1 MKKVFL
7 TAVLALGLMGVTNA
21 SEVDV
26 LALVTKGKVNENSA
40 GVEVLTLDEKK
51 EIVGGYRPF
60 SASWYS
66 YTFIQMPLTNNYNA
80 NINNQSNSHMS
91 NAFMQT
97 YKPPR
102 FPVYFRK
109 R

>member
-40 GVEVLTLDEKK
+40 GVKVLTLDEK
-51 EIVGGYRPF
+51 
-60 SASWYS
+60 
-66 YTFIQMPLTNNYNA
+66 
-80 NINNQSNSHMS
+80 
-91 NAFMQT
+91 
-97 YKPPR
+97 
-102 FPVYFRK
+102 RK
-109 R
+109 L